1 MNDAEKRRQR
11 LLNETRARYRDDGY
25 YPAVHPR
32 YHASYSRLYEE
43 DTQEGGT
50 LGIRAFICFLLFSAF
65 VAMDYQGKEILHV
78 DSDRISQEIST
89 DIDVAEVWKNL

>member
-1 MNDAEKRRQR
+1 MNEAEKRRQR

-32 YHASYSRLYEE
+32 YHASYNRLYEE
-43 DTQEGGT
+43 DTKENGT
-50 LGIRAFICFLLFSAF
+50 FGIRAFICFLLFTVF
-65 VAMDYQGKEILHV
+65 VAMDYQEKEILHV

-89 DIDVAEVWKNL
+89 DLDVAEVWKSL